1 MTRLHLPLAFGYA
14 ITIHRTQ
21 CMTYPK
27 LVIDLGGKFW
37 KPGMFHTVLSRTRQ
51 LTDIIIL
58 GYDRKSFKIS
68 KEVLIEIERLQR
80 IEKEQTI
87 KITDYLH
94 NNIEHSCSDKHIEE
108 TNDELEY
115 PNKRFKTINDKN
127 VCNEYN
133 NFDDTINN
141 LDMIICEPQEGLFCG
156 RHALRALVQNREK
169 FDDTYL
175 SSIAEE
181 LSTQEMLIN
190 NDISTNETS
199 YSINNNGY
207 YPSRFLPFKAPFQT
221 VGIFSWDHIQAIQKA
236 LEQLYNIELVQINT
250 IDEKSYSHRN
260 LIICHINDVQALF
273 IHHNDHYFCARRF
286 DSMQDYFF
294 VIDSL
299 KPTKHK
305 AIHRNC
311 VNDYIKFLDDEGSSL
326 YVPVCCTIFKMENTP
341 TDLMF
346 SLIHP
351 LPSCLADEII

>member
-1 MTRLHLPLAFGYA
+1 M
-14 ITIHRTQ
+14 
-21 CMTYPK
+21 
-27 LVIDLGGKFW
+27 
-37 KPGMFHTVLSRTRQ
+37 
-51 LTDIIIL
+51 
-58 GYDRKSFKIS
+58 
-68 KEVLIEIERLQR
+68 
-80 IEKEQTI
+80 
-87 KITDYLH
+87 
-94 NNIEHSCSDKHIEE
+94 HIEE

-115 PNKRFKTINDKN
+115 PNKRFKTINDTN
-127 VCNEYN
+127 VRNEYN

-156 RHALRALVQNREK
+156 RHALRGLVQNREK

-190 NDISTNETS
+190 NDISTNEAS

-207 YPSRFLPFKAPFQT
+207 Y
-221 VGIFSWDHIQAIQKA
+221 HIQVIQKA

-311 VNDYIKFLDDEGSSL
+311 VDDYIKFLDDEGSSI
-326 YVPVCCTIFKMENTP
+326 YICTRVLHNF
-341 TDLMF
+341 
-346 SLIHP
+346 
-351 LPSCLADEII
+351 